1 MVEFH
6 DNIVRFGFDKPAFVR
21 SLISERYRFTLYK
34 DQEFG
39 ELYDLENDPNETFN
53 LYDNKNYS
61 SVRSMLYKKL
71 VNQMMENI
79 DKSPA
84 PKRLA

>member
-1 MVEFH
+1 MQIKHNTKLAIIAGSGDLVLSCVKNCH
-6 DNIVRFGFDKPAFVR
+6 KNNINVYLIGIDGF
-21 SLISERYRFTLYK
+21 
-34 DQEFG
+34 
-39 ELYDLENDPNETFN
+39 
-53 LYDNKNYS
+53 YDNKNYS
-61 SVRSMLYKKL
+61 SIRSMLYQKL